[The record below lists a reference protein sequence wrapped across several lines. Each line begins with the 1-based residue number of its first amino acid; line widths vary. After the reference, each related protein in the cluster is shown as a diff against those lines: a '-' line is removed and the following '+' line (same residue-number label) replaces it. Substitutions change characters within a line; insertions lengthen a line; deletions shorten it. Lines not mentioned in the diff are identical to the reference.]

1 MISFDDELGK
11 IFGDKYEGCTQTGDE
26 LTEYRLKSGE
36 VATAEELAQVDALPK
51 GMRTELNEMKAKIA
65 DYDSLKARVE
75 KLEKK

>member
-1 MISFDDELGK
+1 MISFDDELRK

-36 VATAEELAQVDALPK
+36 VATAGELAQVDALPK
-51 GMRTELNEMKAKIA
+51 GAKAELDE
-65 DYDSLKARVE
+65 LKARVE